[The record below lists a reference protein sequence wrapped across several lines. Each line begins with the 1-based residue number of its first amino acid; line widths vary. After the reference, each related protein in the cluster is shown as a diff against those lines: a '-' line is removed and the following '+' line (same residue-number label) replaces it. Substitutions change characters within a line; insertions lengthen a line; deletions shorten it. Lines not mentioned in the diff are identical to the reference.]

1 MSDYRK
7 HFGKDARGK
16 LLLKS
21 EVTLPKKKKNVMMN
35 LIKSII
41 GQQLSVT
48 VARVIN
54 ARFVA
59 LYNGKDPS
67 SDQILETSHEDL
79 RKIGLSNNKANYV
92 KNVAQ
97 FFKDNHITSAKL
109 AKMSDDEII
118 EFLSQIKGVGR
129 WTVEMILI
137 FTLGRED
144 VFALDDL
151 GIQKGMIKL
160 HRWKEL
166 DKKTLR
172 AKMVKTSEKW
182 SPYRSF
188 ACLHLWG
195 LLDA

>member
-7 HFGKDARGK
+7 HIGKDPRGK
-16 LLLKS
+16 ALLKS
-21 EVTLPKKKKNVMMN
+21 EIVLPKKKKNIMMS
-35 LIKSII
+35 LVSSIV

-54 ARFVA
+54 KRFLE
-59 LYNGKDPS
+59 LYDGKEPNA
-67 SDQILETSHEDL
+67 DQILETPHEDL
-79 RKIGLSNNKANYV
+79 RKIGLSNNKTNYI
-92 KNVAQ
+92 KNVAR
-97 FFKDNHITSAKL
+97 FFKDNHITSGKL

-118 EFLSQIKGVGR
+118 DHLTQIKGVGK

-160 HRWKEL
+160 HRWKEM

-172 AKMVKTSEKW
+172 AKMKKVSEKW
-182 SPYRSF
+182 SPYRSY
-188 ACLHLWG
+188 ACLHLWR
-195 LLDA
+195 LLDS